1 MSDYQTAQ
9 RFQTDV
15 NAVGPTA
22 LDSFDVT
29 QGNIKIGKKPGADQP
44 ESWGYISKD
53 CPADTPK
60 FGEISEQLKDIDTTE
75 LDWLLASRDADTGNA
90 IISLDFRTQQ
100 PAGVIAINVTINGQ
114 LIACTWDVTTS
125 TYLSASVPDLAGVLA
140 KNVGATMPL
149 TIAIVI

>member
-9 RFQTDV
+9 RYQTDV

-22 LDSFDVT
+22 VESFDVT
-29 QGNIKIGKKPGADQP
+29 KGNIKIGKKPGADLP
-44 ESWGYISKD
+44 ESWGYLSKD
-53 CPADTPK
+53 CPATTPG

-75 LDWLLASRDADTGNA
+75 LDWILFSRDEATGDA
-90 IISLDFRTQQ
+90 VISLDFRTQQ
-100 PAGVIAINVTINGQ
+100 PGGVTEIEVNINSQ
-114 LIACTWDVTTS
+114 LITCTWDGVTS
-125 TYLSASVPDLAGVLA
+125 TYLSAVVDDLAGVLA